1 MNRPYG
7 WTLTNIGDTFVQE
20 VRAGD
25 EMTSAQIDVPN
36 GATVLTEGSNDGITY
51 YPMTVTPMGL
61 NTVPQASITVAGV
74 YVAIVQSR
82 FVRLRK
88 SVGAGA
94 VSGTSVFG
102 GGWLR

>member
-7 WTLTNIGDTFVQE
+7 WTLTNIGDTTVQE

-25 EMTSAQIDVPN
+25 ELVSFQIDVPN
-36 GATVLTEGSNDGITY
+36 GATVVTEGSNDGITY
-51 YPMTVTPMGL
+51 YPVTIAPMGL
-61 NTVPQASITVAGV
+61 NTTPQAQITTAGIF
-74 YVAIVQSR
+74 VAIVQSR

-102 GGWLR
+102 GGWVR